1 LPVEEPDRQLV
12 LESQRREFARQPVP
26 QQEALASLLY
36 YRDVMGGKV
45 TSIAHAK
52 SPPPN

>member
-1 LPVEEPDRQLV
+1 MI
-12 LESQRREFARQPVP
+12 
-26 QQEALASLLY
+26 

-52 SPPPN
+52 SPSPANSERRAGLRRARNRNLATQGLTPAQSLKN